1 MMIMAIMVDDCHDY
15 DDDDGKKEH
24 DPLVNIFPTDWWLSM
39 RKSSLGWSVSQK
51 RCFLII
57 FLILTL
63 ILGFLKRDHDSPLIS
78 FTN

>member
-1 MMIMAIMVDDCHDY
+1 MIMMMMMA
-15 DDDDGKKEH
+15 KKNMK
-24 DPLVNIFPTDWWLSM
+24 NIFPTDWWLSM

-63 ILGFLKRDHDSPLIS
+63 IFLKRDHDSLVK
-78 FTN
+78 TLH

>member
-1 MMIMAIMVDDCHDY
+1 MIVMIMMMMMA
-15 DDDDGKKEH
+15 KKNMK
-24 DPLVNIFPTDWWLSM
+24 NIFPTDWWLSM

-63 ILGFLKRDHDSPLIS
+63 IFLKRDHDSLVKALH
-78 FTN
+78 

>member
-1 MMIMAIMVDDCHDY
+1 MIIMAIMVIMTIVMIM
-15 DDDDGKKEH
+15 KLMANKNMA
-24 DPLVNIFPTDWWLSM
+24 NIFPTDWWLSM